1 MCIRNLVNNTGYPFH
16 SLKFSFID
24 KVKNGSC
31 VHSNEIFNPYKKC
44 GAEIMDYTR
53 DVVPYVV
60 FLDKDELIVMCY
72 SFEQNVFFFID
83 DFTNRIL
90 FPIAAYSYQMF
101 IFVYFTLFSL
111 LIIFIMIPSEYD
123 QLFQIKLRNTFWD
136 KFRFI
141 FSLKNQIIFL
151 SLMSAMVPAIIGF
164 ISNFVKNSIH
174 TYGIIAAQILTFVQ
188 FFHIITLWFDNH

>member
-1 MCIRNLVNNTGYPFH
+1 MCIENLVNNTGYPF
-16 SLKFSFID
+16 KFLYSSSFID

-31 VHSNEIFNPYKKC
+31 SHSNDIFKPYKKC

-53 DVVPYVV
+53 DIVPYVS
-60 FLDKDELIVMCY
+60 FLDNDELIVMCY
-72 SFEQNVFFFID
+72 SFEQNVFFFLD

-101 IFVYFTLFSL
+101 IFVYFTLFTL
-111 LIIFIMIPSEYD
+111 LITFIMIPSEYD
-123 QLFQIKLRNTFWD
+123 QIFQIKLRNKFWD

-151 SLMSAMVPAIIGF
+151 SFLSAIIPAIIGL
-164 ISNFVKNSIH
+164 ISNFVKTSIH
-174 TYGIIAAQILTFVQ
+174 TYGIIAAQILTFIQ
-188 FFHIITLWFDNH
+188 FFQIITLWFDC